1 MKNSEFHEVPYLL
14 GKMITEIISLKIKK
28 IKRIEEETRLIDEI
42 NALEAEETRLIEE
55 ETRLIEEEAR
65 LIEETES

>member
-14 GKMITEIISLKIKK
+14 GEMITEIIALKSEKTK
-28 IKRIEEETRLIDEI
+28 LVDEI
-42 NALEAEETRLIEE
+42 IALEAEES
-55 ETRLIEEEAR
+55 RLIEEEAR